1 MLVFQVL
8 SQQQSIFLGGG
19 KVTLEKLSAWAE
31 NRLLAVVLV
40 SQDQGYCNVDQD
52 EFQALLVAIVQVV
65 VWTHPCQDLVQ
76 EMAMG
81 CQLESKVL
89 LVELLIFVRCW

>member
-19 KVTLEKLSAWAE
+19 KVTLEKLSARAE

-40 SQDQGYCNVDQD
+40 SQDQD
-52 EFQALLVAIVQVV
+52 EFQALLVAIVLVV

>member
-19 KVTLEKLSAWAE
+19 KVTLEKLSAGAE
-31 NRLLAVVLV
+31 NCLLAVVLV
-40 SQDQGYCNVDQD
+40 SQDQDK
-52 EFQALLVAIVQVV
+52 FQALLVAIVLVV

>member
-40 SQDQGYCNVDQD
+40 SQDQD
-52 EFQALLVAIVQVV
+52 EFQALLVAIVLVV
-65 VWTHPCQDLVQ
+65 VWTYPWPDLVQ
-76 EMAMG
+76 EMAIG

>member
-19 KVTLEKLSAWAE
+19 KVTLEKLSARAE

-40 SQDQGYCNVDQD
+40 SQDQDK
-52 EFQALLVAIVQVV
+52 FQALLVAIVLVV
-65 VWTHPCQDLVQ
+65 VWTHPCKDLVQ

>member
-40 SQDQGYCNVDQD
+40 SQDQDK
-52 EFQALLVAIVQVV
+52 FQALLVAIVLVV